1 MSEKPALQFSL
12 LIQNFF
18 IPPYSCVCEH
28 TVIAVG
34 FKMIKNTGGKVVD
47 MF

>member
-1 MSEKPALQFSL
+1 MSSALF
-12 LIQNFF
+12 IQNFF
-18 IPPYSCVCEH
+18 ISPYSRVCEH
-28 TVIAVG
+28 TVNAVG